1 MLVLHNFAPPVFPN
15 TSKHEMCHDSAPS
28 IPMPTE
34 EEEAGIRRACS
45 MAKTVLDHALS
56 LVKVGVTTDE
66 IDVAVYVLR

>member
-1 MLVLHNFAPPVFPN
+1 
-15 TSKHEMCHDSAPS
+15 
-28 IPMPTE
+28 MPTE